1 MSFVE
6 DILNKAI
13 GDMTGTSS
21 NKDVVIDLSEFF
33 EEWSYTYSTSCN
45 REGYKEYL
53 INSLSF
59 FDREILD
66 GEISSTGIVNA
77 GTTERFIVGLIKK
90 YPRQFANINNLLI
103 TNKKFTDKV
112 LLEAHVVHKAKLSTL
127 GDYYEK
133 DGTAK
138 DTVVGHV
145 DNDIVLRKYHKV
157 TFDNL
162 LKENTNDFIISIDT
176 VFDYENTNEIPKGIK
191 CKTPIKL
198 YSGILRDT
206 IVAESNRAVITV
218 NGDLT
223 IDTELPIDV
232 CKCETLILN
241 GCGTLRLKCSEYQPC
256 IGVRTNSGLS
266 YGRWQIASYM
276 KCKQICIS
284 GLHVIC
290 EPSEKDFSIGRFG
303 TNDLPEIQIWN
314 NGKLDCPE
322 IKGNR
327 VLEKEALPP
336 SGSTKISGKP
346 VYRID

>member
-13 GDMTGTSS
+13 GNMTGTSS

-33 EEWSYTYSTSCN
+33 EEWSCTHSVSCN
-45 REGYKEYL
+45 REVYKEYL

-77 GTTERFIVGLIKK
+77 STTEMFIVGLIKR
-90 YPRQFANINNLLI
+90 YPRQFANINSLI
-103 TNKKFTDKV
+103 VTNKKFTDNV
-112 LLEAHVVHKAKLSTL
+112 LLEIHVIHNAKLSTL
-127 GDYYEK
+127 GNYYEK
-133 DGTAK
+133 DGAVR
-138 DTVVGHV
+138 DIIVGHI
-145 DNDIVLRKYHKV
+145 DNDIVLKKYHKV
-157 TFDNL
+157 TFENL
-162 LKENTNDFIISIDT
+162 YKENKNDFIISIDT
-176 VFDYENTNEIPKGIK
+176 VFDYENISEIPSGIK

-223 IDTELPIDV
+223 IDTELPIDI

-241 GCGTLRLKCSEYQPC
+241 GSGTLRLKCSDYQPC

-266 YGRWQIASYM
+266 YGRWQIAPYM
-276 KCKQICIS
+276 NCKQICIS

-290 EPSEKDFSIGRFG
+290 EPKEKDFSIGRFG

-314 NGKLDCPE
+314 DGKLDCPE
-322 IKGNR
+322 TKGTR

-336 SGSTKISGKP
+336 SGSTKISEKP